1 MIKFFAEEFN
11 KDDRDY
17 RRFFQ
22 SRNVSLPTLIS
33 KSRWCESKKS
43 SGAKFK
49 LNEDGFFSLIAKK
62 MVQKA

>member
-33 KSRWCESKKS
+33 KSRWGESKKS
-43 SGAKFK
+43 SGEKFK

>member
-1 MIKFFAEEFN
+1 MMKFFAEEFN

-22 SRNVSLPTLIS
+22 SRNVSLPTFGSIS
-33 KSRWCESKKS
+33 KCHDSRKASGKKL
-43 SGAKFK
+43 K
-49 LNEDGFFSLIAKK
+49 LNEGGFFPIIARK